1 MEDVDKY
8 PMDNHNSKSTFWPSY
23 VDIMTTLFAIMLVL
37 FAVSYSRFK
46 DKQRDLEE
54 FKDKYEEIMSIY
66 KAVDN
71 IDPQYFEF
79 NKNYLKHIFKIQ
91 VNYQTGAFTLDKLKQ
106 DDINSK
112 DYYNPEEANN
122 IRQRIIDAGEEIK
135 RTIRNLQTSDS
146 LHTDIKYLVVIEG
159 QASADGYGYRAGEYN
174 PFYNNDV
181 LSYQRALN
189 LHRFWKEQ
197 ADIDFTQM
205 DKCELVIAGSG
216 EQGVPRAPRI
226 NDIDDSRNQRFLIHI
241 VPVIGDIHLEQKF
254 TKGVKL

>member
-1 MEDVDKY
+1 
-8 PMDNHNSKSTFWPSY
+8 MDNRNNKSAFWPSY

-46 DKQRDLEE
+46 IKQRELEE

-71 IDPQYFEF
+71 IDPEYFEF
-79 NKNYLKHIFKIQ
+79 NKDYLKHIFKIQ
-91 VNYQTGAFTLDKLKQ
+91 VNYQKGEFSLDKLVQ
-106 DDINSK
+106 DDIRCSEYSPTQAK
-112 DYYNPEEANN
+112 A
-122 IRQRIIDAGEEIK
+122 IRQQIKDAGEEIK
-135 RTIRNLQTSDS
+135 QTILNLQQNDS
-146 LHTDIKYLVVIEG
+146 FRTDIKYLVVIEG
-159 QASADGYGYRAGEYN
+159 QASADGYGYRDGVYN

-189 LHRFWKEQ
+189 LHRFWKKQ
-197 ADIDFTQM
+197 AGIDFTKI

-226 NDIDDSRNQRFLIHI
+226 SAKDDSRNQRFLIHI
-241 VPVIGDIHLEQKF
+241 VPVIGDIHLNSKF
-254 TKGVKL
+254 SH